1 MLPQNDACLLLK
13 SRAWH
18 HWLSGLFM
26 DCTCTSIRQQE
37 AVPSYILR
45 VTMNE
50 TKFPQDYH
58 ALEFFEAE
66 WHINRLLNEE
76 AGDCYSTVTLIN
88 ELNNSPILGE
98 FDTNKDFI
106 LTGLAYPSVCS
117 SLLKFRKFV
126 DQKVSIKRCSRIRNG
141 AERGH
146 LWKRIRQYKL
156 TLHQKFSSESNPL
169 DYSLMFVDELNH
181 EECDYN
187 GYWATKQE

>member
-1 MLPQNDACLLLK
+1 MNQSRAIVKVTVRLSAHALQRIEIYMLPQNDACLLLK

-58 ALEFFEAE
+58 ALELFEAE

-88 ELNNSPILGE
+88 ELNNSPSKINLRMR
-98 FDTNKDFI
+98 TSSHQRK
-106 LTGLAYPSVCS
+106 LAV
-117 SLLKFRKFV
+117 
-126 DQKVSIKRCSRIRNG
+126 
-141 AERGH
+141 
-146 LWKRIRQYKL
+146 
-156 TLHQKFSSESNPL
+156 
-169 DYSLMFVDELNH
+169 
-181 EECDYN
+181 
-187 GYWATKQE
+187 

>member
-1 MLPQNDACLLLK
+1 MNQSRAIVVATVRLSAHALQRIEIYMLPQNDACLLLK

-26 DCTCTSIRQQE
+26 DCTCTSVTWQE
-37 AVPSYILR
+37 EVPSYLLR

-88 ELNNSPILGE
+88 QPNNS
-98 FDTNKDFI
+98 
-106 LTGLAYPSVCS
+106 S
-117 SLLKFRKFV
+117 SKIPLRM
-126 DQKVSIKRCSRIRNG
+126 QTSCHQRNM
-141 AERGH
+141 A
-146 LWKRIRQYKL
+146 
-156 TLHQKFSSESNPL
+156 
-169 DYSLMFVDELNH
+169 V
-181 EECDYN
+181 
-187 GYWATKQE
+187 